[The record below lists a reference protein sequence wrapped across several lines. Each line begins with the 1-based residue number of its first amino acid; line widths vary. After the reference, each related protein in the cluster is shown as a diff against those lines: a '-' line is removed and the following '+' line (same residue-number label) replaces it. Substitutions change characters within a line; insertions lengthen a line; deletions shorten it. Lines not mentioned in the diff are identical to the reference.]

1 MEIYIVIWNWM
12 KFKSIFFIKIFVSF
26 LNLYTNYIYYIT
38 DRIKQILIYIRT
50 KYIII
55 WNEIIINKMDDSF
68 QIVYF
73 IKIKNQR
80 TYQFN
85 KME

>member
-26 LNLYTNYIYYIT
+26 LNLYIYYIA

-55 WNEIIINKMDDSF
+55 WNEIVVNKMDDSF

>member
-1 MEIYIVIWNWM
+1 M

-26 LNLYTNYIYYIT
+26 LNLYTNYIYYIA

-55 WNEIIINKMDDSF
+55 WNEIVINKMDDSF

>member
-26 LNLYTNYIYYIT
+26 LNLYIYYIA

-55 WNEIIINKMDDSF
+55 WNEIVINKMDDSF

>member
-26 LNLYTNYIYYIT
+26 LNLYIYYIA

-55 WNEIIINKMDDSF
+55 WNEIVINKMDDSF
-68 QIVYF
+68 HIVYF

>member
-26 LNLYTNYIYYIT
+26 LNVYIYYIA

-55 WNEIIINKMDDSF
+55 WNEIVINKMDDSF

-80 TYQFN
+80 AYQFN

>member
-26 LNLYTNYIYYIT
+26 LNLYIYYIA

-55 WNEIIINKMDDSF
+55 WNEIVINKMDDSF

-80 TYQFN
+80 AYQFN

>member
-26 LNLYTNYIYYIT
+26 LNLYTNYIYYIA

-55 WNEIIINKMDDSF
+55 WNEIVVNKMDDSF

>member
-26 LNLYTNYIYYIT
+26 LNLYIYYIA

-55 WNEIIINKMDDSF
+55 WNEIVVNKMDDSF
-68 QIVYF
+68 QIIYF

>member
-1 MEIYIVIWNWM
+1 M

-26 LNLYTNYIYYIT
+26 LNLYTNYIYYIA

-55 WNEIIINKMDDSF
+55 WNEIVVNKMDDSF

>member
-1 MEIYIVIWNWM
+1 M

-26 LNLYTNYIYYIT
+26 LNLYIYYIA

-55 WNEIIINKMDDSF
+55 WNEIVINKMDDSF

>member
-12 KFKSIFFIKIFVSF
+12 KFKSIFFIKIFISF
-26 LNLYTNYIYYIT
+26 LNLYIYYIA

-55 WNEIIINKMDDSF
+55 WNEIVINKMDDSF

>member
-26 LNLYTNYIYYIT
+26 LNLYTNYIYYIA

-55 WNEIIINKMDDSF
+55 WNEIVINKMDDSF